1 MDWYRQV
8 DLPKRFPSVMD
19 FSLLMPRL
27 DPYGV
32 VNNEFRVRLIQGSV
46 LNVSNKIDRSSGL
59 TIVVLNLNKPEL
71 VKSIQDG
78 FLKVRATFLD
88 AGIPCELII
97 GDTGST
103 DPEAVKLLSDSL
115 DGMTVEHN
123 MKYQFSRCNNDLF
136 RKVRTNTVLFLNN
149 DVLIDDNPESIK
161 LAYDL
166 LHSDENTA
174 AVSAVL
180 HFENGTLQHGGID
193 FLHIP
198 SHEGFCYHPGA
209 QQPWESQPGKSFP
222 MAAGTGAFLMVRSGL
237 FAQVGG
243 FDEAYQAECQDVDL
257 CLRLKRLGYDIQI
270 GDFGR
275 LVHLENATRPT
286 GEENWEDRSLYMRRW
301 SGFVSTL

>member
-1 MDWYRQV
+1 MKNFKG
-8 DLPKRFPSVMD
+8 LI
-19 FSLLMPRL
+19 PRL

-32 VNNEFRVRLIQGSV
+32 VNNEFRVRLIQSSV
-46 LNVSNKIDRSSGL
+46 LNECNKVDRSSGL
-59 TIVVLNLNKPEL
+59 TIAVLNLNKPEL

-88 AGIPCELII
+88 AGIPCDLII

-103 DPEAVKLLSDSL
+103 DPEAVKLLSDSV

-149 DVLIDDNPESIK
+149 DVLINDNPESIK
-161 LAYDL
+161 MAYDL
-166 LHSDENTA
+166 LHSNENTA

-209 QQPWESQPGKSFP
+209 QQPWESQSGRSFP
-222 MAAGTGAFLMVRSGL
+222 MAAGTGAFLMVRSEL

-243 FDEAYQAECQDVDL
+243 FDVAYQAECQDVDL
-257 CLRLKRLGYDIQI
+257 CLKLKRLGYDIQI

>member
-1 MDWYRQV
+1 MASSDLGKLAVQLNPYTQTTNYARTSVIKGEKVIASQV
-8 DLPKRFPSVMD
+8 HEEAMQ
-19 FSLLMPRL
+19 
-27 DPYGV
+27 GV
-32 VNNEFRVRLIQGSV
+32 SM
-46 LNVSNKIDRSSGL
+46 
-59 TIVVLNLNKPEL
+59 VVLNLDKPDLIKGILRGFEKTRTLFLAKEL
-71 VKSIQDG
+71 FCDL
-78 FLKVRATFLD
+78 F
-88 AGIPCELII
+88 I

-103 DPEAVKLLSDSL
+103 DPEAVKLLSLSL

-136 RKVRTNTVLFLNN
+136 QKVRTNTVLFLNN
-149 DVLIDDNPESIK
+149 DVLINDNPASIK
-161 LAYDL
+161 MAYDL
-166 LHSDENTA
+166 LHSNENTA

-222 MAAGTGAFLMVRSGL
+222 MAAGTGAFLMVRSEL
-237 FAQVGG
+237 FAKVGG

>member
-1 MDWYRQV
+1 MASSDLGKLAVQLNPYTQTTNYARTSVIKGEKVIASQV
-8 DLPKRFPSVMD
+8 HEEAMQ
-19 FSLLMPRL
+19 
-27 DPYGV
+27 GV
-32 VNNEFRVRLIQGSV
+32 SM
-46 LNVSNKIDRSSGL
+46 
-59 TIVVLNLNKPEL
+59 VVLNLDKPDLIKGILRGFEKTRTLFLAKEL
-71 VKSIQDG
+71 FCDL
-78 FLKVRATFLD
+78 F
-88 AGIPCELII
+88 I

-103 DPEAVKLLSDSL
+103 DPEAVKLLSLSL

-149 DVLIDDNPESIK
+149 DVMINDNPESIK
-161 LAYDL
+161 MAYDL
-166 LHSDENTA
+166 LHSNENTA

-222 MAAGTGAFLMVRSGL
+222 MAAGTGAFLMVRSES
-237 FAQVGG
+237 FAKVGG

-257 CLRLKRLGYDIQI
+257 CLKLKRLGYDIQI

>member
-1 MDWYRQV
+1 MILFSNLIDNLKPY
-8 DLPKRFPSVMD
+8 KRSSNKSRTSNLISSQTLNGSTKNYMEGL
-19 FSLLMPRL
+19 SLL
-27 DPYGV
+27 
-32 VNNEFRVRLIQGSV
+32 
-46 LNVSNKIDRSSGL
+46 
-59 TIVVLNLNKPEL
+59 VLNLNKPEL
-71 VKSIQDG
+71 VKAIKDG
-78 FLKVRATFLD
+78 FKAAQEIFLSE
-88 AGIPCELII
+88 GIPCRLII

-103 DPEAVKLLSDSL
+103 DPETLKLLATENEGFS
-115 DGMTVEHN
+115 VELG

-136 RKVRTNTVLFLNN
+136 EKVDTKTVLFLNN

-161 LAYDL
+161 MAYDL
-166 LHSDENTA
+166 LHKNENTA

-222 MAAGTGAFLMVRSGL
+222 MAAGTGAFLMVRSEL
-237 FAQVGG
+237 FAKAGG
-243 FDEAYQAECQDVDL
+243 FDEVYQAECQDVDL
-257 CLRLKRLGYDIQI
+257 CLKLKRLGYDIQI

>member
-1 MDWYRQV
+1 MKNFKG
-8 DLPKRFPSVMD
+8 LI
-19 FSLLMPRL
+19 PRL

-46 LNVSNKIDRSSGL
+46 LNVGNKIDRSSGL

-149 DVLIDDNPESIK
+149 DVLINDNPESIK
-161 LAYDL
+161 MAYDL
-166 LHSDENTA
+166 LHSNENTA

-209 QQPWESQPGKSFP
+209 QQPWESQSGRSFS
-222 MAAGTGAFLMVRSGL
+222 MAAGTGAFLMVRSEL

-243 FDEAYQAECQDVDL
+243 FDVAYQAECQDVDL
-257 CLRLKRLGYDIQI
+257 CLKLKRLGYDIQI

-286 GEENWEDRSLYMRRW
+286 GEENWEDRALYMRRW

>member
-1 MDWYRQV
+1 MN
-8 DLPKRFPSVMD
+8 
-19 FSLLMPRL
+19 LLIPRL

-32 VNNEFRVRLIQGSV
+32 VNNEFRVRLIQSSV
-46 LNVSNKIDRSSGL
+46 LNESNKIDRFNGL
-59 TIVVLNLNKPEL
+59 SIVVLNLNKPEL

-103 DPEAVKLLSDSL
+103 DPEAVKLLSDSI

-136 RKVRTNTVLFLNN
+136 QKVRTNTVLFLNN
-149 DVLIDDNPESIK
+149 DVLINDNPESIK
-161 LAYDL
+161 MAYDL
-166 LHSDENTA
+166 LHSNENTA

-222 MAAGTGAFLMVRSGL
+222 MAAGTGAFLMVRSEL
-237 FAQVGG
+237 FAKVGG
-243 FDEAYQAECQDVDL
+243 FDEVYQAECQDVDL
-257 CLRLKRLGYDIQI
+257 CLKLRRLGYDIQI

>member
-1 MDWYRQV
+1 MKNFKG
-8 DLPKRFPSVMD
+8 LI
-19 FSLLMPRL
+19 PRL

-46 LNVSNKIDRSSGL
+46 LNVGNKIDRSSGL

-103 DPEAVKLLSDSL
+103 DPETVKLLSDSI

-161 LAYDL
+161 MAYDL

-222 MAAGTGAFLMVRSGL
+222 MAAGTGAFLMVRSEL
-237 FAQVGG
+237 FAKVGG
-243 FDEAYQAECQDVDL
+243 FDEVYQAECQDVDL

-286 GEENWEDRSLYMRRW
+286 GEENWEDRALYMRRW

>member
-1 MDWYRQV
+1 MTTN
-8 DLPKRFPSVMD
+8 
-19 FSLLMPRL
+19 FSLLDSRMGIYRTTNSQRSA
-27 DPYGV
+27 V
-32 VNNEFRVRLIQGSV
+32 VTGRASTAPIAELKSV
-46 LNVSNKIDRSSGL
+46 SGL
-59 TIVVLNLNKPEL
+59 SIIILNLNKPEL
-71 VKSIQDG
+71 IRGFIDG
-78 FLKVRATFLD
+78 FLKVRATFLN
-88 AGIPCELII
+88 AGIPCELLI

-149 DVLIDDNPESIK
+149 DVLINDNPESIK
-161 LAYDL
+161 MAYDL
-166 LHSDENTA
+166 LHRNENTA

>member
-1 MDWYRQV
+1 MASSDLGKLAVQLNPYTQTTNYARTSVIKGEKVIASQV
-8 DLPKRFPSVMD
+8 HEEAMQ
-19 FSLLMPRL
+19 
-27 DPYGV
+27 GV
-32 VNNEFRVRLIQGSV
+32 SM
-46 LNVSNKIDRSSGL
+46 
-59 TIVVLNLNKPEL
+59 VVLNLDKPDLIKGILRGFEKTRTLFLAKEL
-71 VKSIQDG
+71 FCDL
-78 FLKVRATFLD
+78 F
-88 AGIPCELII
+88 I

-103 DPEAVKLLSDSL
+103 DPEAVKLLSLSL

-123 MKYQFSRCNNDLF
+123 MKYQFSRCNNELF

-149 DVLIDDNPESIK
+149 DVMINDNPESIK
-161 LAYDL
+161 MAYDL
-166 LHSDENTA
+166 LHSNENTA

>member
-1 MDWYRQV
+1 MKNIAALIP
-8 DLPKRFPSVMD
+8 DLR
-19 FSLLMPRL
+19 
-27 DPYGV
+27 PYGV
-32 VNNEFRVRLIQGSV
+32 VSNESRVNAI
-46 LNVSNKIDRSSGL
+46 SNSEFHSSFDIDRSFGL

-71 VKSIQDG
+71 VKGIQGG
-78 FLKVRATFLD
+78 FQKARKIFHE
-88 AGIPCELII
+88 AGIPCELVI

-103 DPEAVKLLSDSL
+103 DPKTLELLAHEIKGFS
-115 DGMTVEHN
+115 VELG

-136 RKVRTNTVLFLNN
+136 EKVDTKTVLFLNN

-161 LAYDL
+161 MAYDL
-166 LHSDENTA
+166 LHRNENTA

-222 MAAGTGAFLMVRSGL
+222 MAAGTGAFLMVRSEL
-237 FAQVGG
+237 FAKVGG
-243 FDEAYQAECQDVDL
+243 FDEVYQAECQDVDL
-257 CLRLKRLGYDIQI
+257 CLKLKRLGYDIQI

>member
-1 MDWYRQV
+1 V
-8 DLPKRFPSVMD
+8 KLN
-19 FSLLMPRL
+19 FSLLDSRIGI
-27 DPYGV
+27 YGTTNSQRSAV
-32 VNNEFRVRLIQGSV
+32 VAGSAFTAPITE
-46 LNVSNKIDRSSGL
+46 LKNSAGL
-59 TIVVLNLNKPEL
+59 SIVILNLNKPNL
-71 VKSIQDG
+71 VRGFIDG
-78 FLKVRATFLD
+78 FRKVRATFLD

-103 DPEAVKLLSDSL
+103 DPETVKLLSNSV
-115 DGMTVEHN
+115 DGMTVEYG

-149 DVLIDDNPESIK
+149 DVLVDDNPESIK
-161 LAYDL
+161 MAYDL

-209 QQPWESQPGKSFP
+209 QQPWESQPGRSFP
-222 MAAGTGAFLMVRSGL
+222 MAAGTGAFLMVHSEL
-237 FAQVGG
+237 FARVGG

-257 CLRLKRLGYDIQI
+257 CLKLKRLGYDIQI

-275 LVHLENATRPT
+275 LVHLENSTRLT

>member
-1 MDWYRQV
+1 M
-8 DLPKRFPSVMD
+8 K
-19 FSLLMPRL
+19 FSTLLKEL
-27 DPYGV
+27 SPYGETS
-32 VNNEFRVRLIQGSV
+32 NEQRAKLIGDCDGS
-46 LNVSNKIDRSSGL
+46 SNSLKEYVAGL

-71 VKSIQDG
+71 VKAIQDG
-78 FLKVRATFLD
+78 FLEARQTFLD
-88 AGIPCELII
+88 SGTPCELII

-103 DPEAVKLLSDSL
+103 DPETLELLASEVAGRS
-115 DGMTVEHN
+115 VEYG
-123 MKYQFSRCNNDLF
+123 MKYQFSRCNNEMFDL
-136 RKVRTNTVLFLNN
+136 VNTQTVLFLNN
-149 DVLIDDNPESIK
+149 DVLINENPKSIK
-161 LAYDL
+161 MAYDL
-166 LHSDENTA
+166 MHSTGNTA

-180 HFENGTLQHGGID
+180 HFENGSLQHGGID

-209 QQPWESQPGKSFP
+209 QQPWESRPGNSFS
-222 MAAGTGAFLMVRSGL
+222 MAAGTGAFLMVRSDL
-237 FAQVGG
+237 FANVGG

-257 CLRLKRLGYDIQI
+257 CLKLKRLGYDIQI

>member
-161 LAYDL
+161 MAYDL

-209 QQPWESQPGKSFP
+209 QQPRESQPGKSFP
-222 MAAGTGAFLMVRSGL
+222 MAAGTGAFLMVRSEL
-237 FAQVGG
+237 FAKVGG
-243 FDEAYQAECQDVDL
+243 FDETYQAECQDVDL

>member
-1 MDWYRQV
+1 MNFSYLLDQFRIYKSASNSERAQNIALANIAAEV
-8 DLPKRFPSVMD
+8 VPQDYSV
-19 FSLLMPRL
+19 
-27 DPYGV
+27 GTT
-32 VNNEFRVRLIQGSV
+32 LI
-46 LNVSNKIDRSSGL
+46 
-59 TIVVLNLNKPEL
+59 VLNLNKPEL

-97 GDTGST
+97 CDTGST
-103 DPEAVKLLSDSL
+103 DPEAVKLLSKSV

-161 LAYDL
+161 MAYDL

-193 FLHIP
+193 FLHLP

-222 MAAGTGAFLMVRSGL
+222 MAAGTGAFLMVRSEL
-237 FAQVGG
+237 FVQVGG
-243 FDEAYQAECQDVDL
+243 FDEAFQAECQDVDL

>member
-1 MDWYRQV
+1 MKNIAALIP
-8 DLPKRFPSVMD
+8 DLR
-19 FSLLMPRL
+19 
-27 DPYGV
+27 PYGV
-32 VNNEFRVRLIQGSV
+32 VSNESRVHSI
-46 LNVSNKIDRSSGL
+46 SNSDFQSRFDIHRSFGL

-71 VKSIQDG
+71 VKGIQGG
-78 FLKVRATFLD
+78 FQKAREIFHE
-88 AGIPCELII
+88 AGIPCELVI

-103 DPEAVKLLSDSL
+103 DPKTLELLAHEIKGFSVEQ
-115 DGMTVEHN
+115 GMN
-123 MKYQFSRCNNDLF
+123 YQFSRCNNELF
-136 RKVRTNTVLFLNN
+136 ERVQTETVLFLNN
-149 DVLIDDNPESIK
+149 DVLIDSNPESIK
-161 LAYDL
+161 MAYDL
-166 LHSDENTA
+166 LHSNENTA

-222 MAAGTGAFLMVRSGL
+222 MAAGTGAFLMVRSEL
-237 FAQVGG
+237 FAKVGG
-243 FDEAYQAECQDVDL
+243 FDEVYQAECQDVDL
-257 CLRLKRLGYDIQI
+257 CLKLKRLGHDIQI

-301 SGFVSTL
+301 SGFVSIL

>member
-1 MDWYRQV
+1 MKNIAG
-8 DLPKRFPSVMD
+8 LI
-19 FSLLMPRL
+19 PRL

-32 VNNEFRVRLIQGSV
+32 VKNEFRVRLIQSSV
-46 LNVSNKIDRSSGL
+46 LHESNKIDRSNGL
-59 TIVVLNLNKPEL
+59 TIVVLNLDKPEL

-78 FLKVRATFLD
+78 FLKVRVTFLD

-103 DPEAVKLLSDSL
+103 DPEAVKMLSNL
-115 DGMTVEHN
+115 VDGMTVEYG

-136 RKVRTNTVLFLNN
+136 RKVRTKTVLFLNN
-149 DVLIDDNPESIK
+149 DVLINDNPESIK
-161 LAYDL
+161 MAYDL
-166 LHSDENTA
+166 LHSNENIA

-209 QQPWESQPGKSFP
+209 QQPWESQPGRSFP
-222 MAAGTGAFLMVRSGL
+222 MAAGTGAFLMVRSEL
-237 FAQVGG
+237 FAKVGG

-257 CLRLKRLGYDIQI
+257 CLKLKRLAYDIQI

>member
-1 MDWYRQV
+1 MN
-8 DLPKRFPSVMD
+8 
-19 FSLLMPRL
+19 FSYLLDQFRIYTSASNSERAQNIAL
-27 DPYGV
+27 ANIAAEV
-32 VNNEFRVRLIQGSV
+32 VPQDYSDGTTVI
-46 LNVSNKIDRSSGL
+46 
-59 TIVVLNLNKPEL
+59 VLNLNKPEL

-78 FLKVRATFLD
+78 FHKVRATFLD

-103 DPEAVKLLSDSL
+103 DPEAVKLLSKSV

-161 LAYDL
+161 MAYDL

-222 MAAGTGAFLMVRSGL
+222 MAAGTGAFLMVRSEL

-257 CLRLKRLGYDIQI
+257 CLKLKRLGYDIQI

>member
-1 MDWYRQV
+1 MKQFATL
-8 DLPKRFPSVMD
+8 LPN
-19 FSLLMPRL
+19 LQ
-27 DPYGV
+27 PYGSV
-32 VNNEFRVRLIQGSV
+32 ANETRMRSILNSTVIKIESISRSV
-46 LNVSNKIDRSSGL
+46 GL

-71 VKSIQDG
+71 VKATQDG
-78 FLKVRATFLD
+78 FLEARKTFLD
-88 AGIPCELII
+88 SGIPCQLII

-103 DPEAVKLLSDSL
+103 NTETLELLASEIKGRS
-115 DGMTVEHN
+115 VEYG
-123 MKYQFSRCNNDLF
+123 MKYQFSRCNNEIF
-136 RKVRTNTVLFLNN
+136 GMVNTQTVLFLNN
-149 DVLIDDNPESIK
+149 DVLINENPKAIK
-161 LAYDL
+161 MAYDL
-166 LHSDENTA
+166 LHSSEDTA

-222 MAAGTGAFLMVRSGL
+222 MAAGTGAFLMVRSEL
-237 FAQVGG
+237 FANVGG
-243 FDEAYQAECQDVDL
+243 FDELYQAECQDVDL
-257 CLRLKRLGYDIQI
+257 CLKFKRLGYDIQI

>member
-1 MDWYRQV
+1 MILFNNLIDKLKPYNFTSNEIRTSALISIKALNGSAKNYRDGV
-8 DLPKRFPSVMD
+8 
-19 FSLLMPRL
+19 SLL
-27 DPYGV
+27 
-32 VNNEFRVRLIQGSV
+32 
-46 LNVSNKIDRSSGL
+46 
-59 TIVVLNLNKPEL
+59 VLNLDKPEL
-71 VKSIQDG
+71 VRAIMDG
-78 FLKVRATFLD
+78 FDATRQIFLSE
-88 AGIPCELII
+88 GIPCQLII

-103 DPEAVKLLSDSL
+103 DPETLKLLANEIEGFS
-115 DGMTVEHN
+115 VELG
-123 MKYQFSRCNNDLF
+123 MKYQFSRCNNELF
-136 RKVRTNTVLFLNN
+136 DRVQTETVLFLNN
-149 DVLIDDNPESIK
+149 DVLIDGNPESIK
-161 LAYDL
+161 MAYDL
-166 LHSDENTA
+166 LHKNENTA

-222 MAAGTGAFLMVRSGL
+222 MAAGTGAFLMVRSEL
-237 FAQVGG
+237 FAKVGG
-243 FDEAYQAECQDVDL
+243 FDEVYQAECQDVDL
-257 CLRLKRLGYDIQI
+257 CLKLKRLGYDIQI